1 MAKRS
6 SPRSRK
12 TRSKPAVKP
21 GLGSHK
27 IVAFVAT
34 RDPQRAKAFYRDT
47 LGLRLVSE
55 DSFAIVFRVGGTM
68 LRVTT
73 VHEIATAPYTV
84 LGWHVTNI
92 SATIKSLV
100 RAGVTFELY
109 PGLPQ
114 DERGVWTAP
123 GGARIAWFK
132 DPDGNTLSVTQ
143 F

>member
-6 SPRSRK
+6 SPRK
-12 TRSKPAVKP
+12 TRSKRPVTP
-21 GLGSHK
+21 GLASHK

-34 RDPQRAKAFYRDT
+34 RDPRRAKAFYRDT

-55 DSFAIVFRVGGTM
+55 DSFALAFRVGGTT

-73 VHEIATAPYTV
+73 VQEIVTAPYTV

-92 SATIKSLV
+92 AATIKNLQ
-100 RAGVTFELY
+100 RAGVTFERY
-109 PGLPQ
+109 PGMPQ

-132 DPDGNTLSVTQ
+132 DPDGNTLSLSQ
-143 F
+143 Y